1 MSERVAEAWDGGE
14 MNVGKRETDL
24 GLPMPTLILEPA
36 VLGRP
41 FFSTSSF
48 SGKSIRRKA
57 LGKGGG
63 IGDAAGPWAPTH
75 RWDCLGSWDP
85 ENTLHGVPVVAQW
98 VKNPT
103 SIHEDSSSI
112 SGLAQWVKNPTSIHE
127 DSGSIS
133 GLAQWVKDLGCRKL
147 QSRSRCGLDP
157 SCCGCGVGLQLQLG
171 FNPYPGTSMC
181 PGCGHKKK

>member
-112 SGLAQWVKNPTSIHE
+112 SGLAQWVKNPTVSMRMWVR
-127 DSGSIS
+127 SLASLS
-133 GLAQWVKDLGCRKL
+133 GLSIECCCKL
-147 QSRSRCGLDP
+147 QSKS
-157 SCCGCGVGLQLQLG
+157 QLRLG
-171 FNPYPGTSMC
+171 SYVAVAVA
-181 PGCGHKKK
+181 